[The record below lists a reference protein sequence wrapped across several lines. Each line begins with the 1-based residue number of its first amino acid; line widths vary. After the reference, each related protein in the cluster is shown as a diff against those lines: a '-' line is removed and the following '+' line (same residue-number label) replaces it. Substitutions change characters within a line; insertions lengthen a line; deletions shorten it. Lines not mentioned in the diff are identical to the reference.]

1 MAMGDPMQTA
11 QIADT
16 VKAHAETVSL
26 DDINV
31 ADAQL
36 WRDDTIW
43 PYFDRLRR
51 DDPVHLHPA
60 SHHVVG
66 PFWSVT
72 RYSDI
77 MAVDTDHQSFSSE
90 PTIFLEEQI
99 EEFELPA
106 FIQMDPPRH
115 DAQRKTVS
123 PIVSPSSLAAM
134 ENLIRC
140 RIQDTLDSLPIGES
154 FDWVDR
160 VSIELTGQM
169 LATLF
174 DFPFEDRR
182 KLTHWSDMATA
193 DPQLSGLYTSPEH
206 YQQEFIETMTECAE
220 YFTRLWN
227 ERVNEPPKGDLIS
240 MLAHGEST
248 RDMDPQ
254 EFLGNLLLL
263 IIGGNDTTRNTMSGS
278 VLAMFQNPGER
289 AKLDSDHSLIPS
301 MVSETLRWQTP
312 LSYMRRTATRD
323 LELGGKT
330 ISKGDKVVMW
340 YASGNRDDTVIER
353 PYDYWIDRPNV
364 RRHLA
369 FGFGIHRC
377 LGNRL
382 AELQLRILWEE
393 ILKRF
398 PEIHVESFERV
409 PSAFV
414 HGFASMQVS
423 IPHRL

>member
-1 MAMGDPMQTA
+1 MPLATAREAARHQADIMA
-11 QIADT
+11 
-16 VKAHAETVSL
+16 L

-31 ADAQL
+31 ADPQL
-36 WRDDTIW
+36 WRDDAIW
-43 PYFDRLRR
+43 PLFDRLRR
-51 DDPVHLHPA
+51 EDPVHLHPA
-60 SHHVVG
+60 HHHPDG

-72 RYSDI
+72 RYNDI
-77 MAVDTDHQSFSSE
+77 MAVDTDHETFSSE

-99 EEFELPA
+99 EEFQLPA

-123 PIVSPSSLAAM
+123 PIVSPSSLGAM
-134 ENLIRC
+134 EGLIRS
-140 RIQDTLDSLPIGES
+140 RIQHTLDSLPVGEP

-160 VSIELTGQM
+160 VSIELTCQM

-182 KLTHWSDMATA
+182 KLTFWSDMATA
-193 DPQLSGLYTSPEH
+193 DPLMSGMYTNPEA
-206 YQQEFIETMTECAE
+206 YQQEFIAAMTECAE
-220 YFTRLWN
+220 CFAGLWN
-227 ERVNEPPKGDLIS
+227 ERVNQPPKGDLIS
-240 MLAHGEST
+240 MLAHGAST

-263 IIGGNDTTRNTMSGS
+263 IIGGNDTTRTTMSGS
-278 VLAMFQNPGER
+278 VLAMFQNPQER
-289 AKLDSDHSLIPS
+289 AKLDADPSLIGS

-323 LELGGKT
+323 VELGGKT
-330 ISKGDKVVMW
+330 ICKGDKVVMW
-340 YASGNRDDTVIER
+340 YASGNRDETVIER

-382 AELQLRILWEE
+382 AELQLKILWEE
-393 ILKRF
+393 ILQRF
-398 PEIHVESFERV
+398 PLIEVQSFERV

-414 HGFASMQVS
+414 HGYATMQVT

>member
-1 MAMGDPMQTA
+1 MLVASTA
-11 QIADT
+11 DATQHRADT
-16 VKAHAETVSL
+16 IAL

-36 WRDDTIW
+36 WRDDSIW

-60 SHHVVG
+60 HHHPDG

-77 MAVDTDHQSFSSE
+77 MAVDTDHQTFSSE
-90 PTIFLEEQI
+90 PTIFLEDQLEG
-99 EEFELPA
+99 FELPA

-115 DAQRKTVS
+115 DAQRKTIS
-123 PIVSPSSLAAM
+123 PIVSPGSLATM
-134 ENLIRC
+134 EGLIRS
-140 RIQDTLDSLPIGES
+140 RIQTTLDSLPIGEP

-182 KLTHWSDMATA
+182 KLTYWSDMATA
-193 DPQLSGLYTSPEH
+193 DPQLSGMYTNPEA
-206 YQQEFIETMTECAE
+206 YQQEFIATMTECAE

-227 ERVNEPPKGDLIS
+227 ERVNQPPRGDLIS
-240 MLAHGEST
+240 MLAHGETT
-248 RDMDPQ
+248 RNMEPQ

-278 VLAMFQNPGER
+278 VLAMFQNPDQR
-289 AKLDSDHSLIPS
+289 AKLEADPALIPA

-323 LELGGKT
+323 VEMGGKT
-330 ISKGDKVVMW
+330 IRKGDKVVMW
-340 YASGNRDDTVIER
+340 YASGNRDDAVIER
-353 PYDYWIDRPNV
+353 PYDYWIERPNV

-382 AELQLRILWEE
+382 AELQLRVLWEE
-393 ILKRF
+393 ILQRF

-414 HGFASMQVS
+414 HGYASMHVI
-423 IPHRL
+423 IPRRR